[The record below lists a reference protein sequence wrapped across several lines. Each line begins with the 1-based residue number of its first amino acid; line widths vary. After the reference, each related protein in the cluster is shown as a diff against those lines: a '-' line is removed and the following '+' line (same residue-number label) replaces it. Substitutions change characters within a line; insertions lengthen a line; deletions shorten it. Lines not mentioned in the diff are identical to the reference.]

1 MREGIGLMRAN
12 ELFEFLSGIPQ
23 LEHTKII
30 IKTAEGEFLKVTDVS
45 ISQTMPCLPYLEI
58 EAEKLS

>member
-1 MREGIGLMRAN
+1 MRAN

-23 LEHTKII
+23 LEHTEVV

-45 ISQTMPCLPYLEI
+45 ISQTIPFLPYLEI

>member
-1 MREGIGLMRAN
+1 MRAN
-12 ELFEFLSGIPQ
+12 ELFEFLSGVPQ

-45 ISQTMPCLPYLEI
+45 ISQTVPFLPCLEI
-58 EAEKLS
+58 EAEDLEEEE